1 MGIKGRRK
9 RLREREALARQQQAE
24 AMHENNSDDYDDDE
38 AVVMMGDGPFQP
50 PFDAMGRLKM
60 KKSDFFRMQDMEV
73 LEQMQEEHQ
82 SRRQQTQT
90 GVIIAGG
97 ASRKRGSHHHQS
109 HDGNESVDKV
119 AKTIEKDYLGHSY
132 HQADLF
138 GVHGGGGGDVDAA
151 KLSSSTALRR
161 RNGDKRPRLG
171 EDSESGA
178 ANSGNKSKD
187 PLLLSATHSG
197 AADGTDAGNP
207 LHEQNELLEQRR
219 HAAHGALFNHPL
231 IGLDPVVVDALQ
243 QEGFYRMTRIQER
256 SIPYALEGYDLLG
269 QARTGSGKTLA
280 FCVPLLHMAKE
291 TVKKYPNATAGL
303 LLAPTKELCVQIHTI
318 LTTLCKHIAAVPA
331 SQGGATFRVQLI
343 TGGTKITE
351 ERRRLSSGAAS
362 IVVGTPGRIHD
373 HVAHCKGWDLSR
385 LRLLV
390 LDEADRMLVDGFQ
403 RDLDAVITHIPKV
416 RQTFLFS
423 ATNSKSVRELARLSL
438 SRLPL
443 FISTAGS
450 APAVVDTSEE
460 GLDDGATPMKP
471 HTVMP
476 PYRTF
481 NDPDDDD
488 GDDED
493 VSGAEEDEESEEDV
507 SSDHYSDDA
516 KGEDAAIPSTLRQFG
531 HIVPSQDRLRA
542 LYAFVK
548 QVARHAKAMIF
559 CSTVASAT
567 FHCQMMGS
575 VGFHD
580 DVMMLHG
587 HMKHRQRV
595 QAFQLFTEW
604 KTGVLFCT
612 DVAARGLDIP
622 HVSWI
627 LQYDPPLDPTE
638 YIHRIGR
645 TARAGNVG
653 NSLLFLTP
661 EEAPFLRYLANFGI
675 HMEKYP
681 MPEKLPR
688 IQEKLEH
695 VLQLDEVVAKSAITA
710 FRAHIGAYQSHILKE
725 TFNVHKLDLEA
736 LSKAF
741 ALTAV
746 PHVTL
751 PRNTEEEK
759 RKEYIKGKLKS
770 LNRRRLDALR
780 HYEMNKTRAQW
791 EDGKFV
797 GVKRP
802 SLH

>member
-9 RLREREALARQQQAE
+9 KLRQREELARQQQAQGCG
-24 AMHENNSDDYDDDE
+24 SVDDDE
-38 AVVMMGDGPFQP
+38 AEGVGDGLASRVVAMGDGPFRLP
-50 PFDAMGRLKM
+50 VDAMGQLKM

-82 SRRQQTQT
+82 CRRKQSQF
-90 GVIIAGG
+90 GALVAGG
-97 ASRKRGSHHHQS
+97 GSASRKRRRGAAE
-109 HDGNESVDKV
+109 DSVVDV
-119 AKTIEKDYLGHSY
+119 AEEVEKSYLGHQY
-132 HQADLF
+132 AHEDLF
-138 GVHGGGGGDVDAA
+138 EDPKGATSGHQSTT
-151 KLSSSTALRR
+151 LSSATAGAP
-161 RNGDKRPRLG
+161 GDRGSAQTRKGR
-171 EDSESGA
+171 DAS
-178 ANSGNKSKD
+178 SKAEVLD
-187 PLLLSATHSG
+187 
-197 AADGTDAGNP
+197 NQEE
-207 LHEQNELLEQRR
+207 EQVDLIQQRR
-219 HAAHGALFNHPL
+219 KAAHGAAFCHPL

-243 QEGFYRMTRIQER
+243 KNGFHRMTRIQER

-280 FCVPLLHMAKE
+280 FCVPLLHLAKN
-291 TVKKYPNATAGL
+291 TANKYPHATVGL
-303 LLAPTKELCVQIHTI
+303 LLAPTKELCVQTHSV
-318 LTTLCKHIAAVPA
+318 LSTLCKHIAAVPVTA
-331 SQGGATFRVQLI
+331 GGAQFHVQLI
-343 TGGTKITE
+343 TGGTKVSE
-351 ERRRLSSGAAS
+351 ERRRLMSGMAS

-373 HVAHCKGWDLSR
+373 HVLHCKGWDLSR

-390 LDEADRMLVDGFQ
+390 LDEADRMLADGFQ
-403 RDLDAVITHIPKV
+403 RDLDAVITRIPKG

-423 ATNSKSVRELARLSL
+423 ATNSKSVHELARLSL

-443 FISTAGS
+443 FVGTAGD
-450 APAVVDTSEE
+450 APSVVDMGDAETAEAS
-460 GLDDGATPMKP
+460 ASMA
-471 HTVMP
+471 
-476 PYRTF
+476 PYRVYH
-481 NDPDDDD
+481 DPDED
-488 GDDED
+488 GEEVEDKEHGRKDEGD
-493 VSGAEEDEESEEDV
+493 TDPCS
-507 SSDHYSDDA
+507 
-516 KGEDAAIPSTLRQFG
+516 EDAAGEADAIPSTLRQFG
-531 HIVPSQDRLRA
+531 YIVPSQDRLRA
-542 LYAFVK
+542 LYTFVK
-548 QVARHAKAMIF
+548 QVARRAKAMVF
-559 CSTVASAT
+559 CSTVASAI

-580 DVMMLHG
+580 DTVMLHG

-595 QAFQLFTEW
+595 QTFQMFTEW

-645 TARAGNVG
+645 TARAGTVG
-653 NSLLFLTP
+653 SSLLFLTP
-661 EEAPFLRYLANFGI
+661 EEAPFVRYLANYGI

-695 VLQLDEVVAKSAITA
+695 VLQLDEVVAKSAVTA
-710 FRAHIGAYQSHILKE
+710 FRAHVGAYQSHILKE
-725 TFNVHKLDLEA
+725 TFDVHRLDLEA

-759 RKEYIKGKLKS
+759 RKEYIKGRLKS

-780 HYEMNKTRAQW
+780 HYEANKTRPQW
-791 EDGKFV
+791 ENGTFV
-797 GVKRP
+797 GVSRP
-802 SLH
+802 FMN

>member
-9 RLREREALARQQQAE
+9 KLREREALARQQQLE
-24 AMHENNSDDYDDDE
+24 AKQNGYGSDCDDNEDDDDQ
-38 AVVMMGDGPFQP
+38 VVAMGDGPFQP
-50 PFDAMGRLKM
+50 PVDAMGRLKM
-60 KKSDFFRMQDMEV
+60 KKSDFFRMHDMEV

-82 SRRQQTQT
+82 ARRQQAQT
-90 GVIIAGG
+90 GAVVAGG
-97 ASRKRGSHHHQS
+97 ASRKRGRHHHENAS
-109 HDGNESVDKV
+109 ADTVYEV
-119 AKTIEKDYLGHSY
+119 AETMEQDYLGHEY
-132 HQADLF
+132 DHADLF
-138 GVHGGGGGDVDAA
+138 GVHGAHAAQAKQTSSDTLQRKGKAEKRARLDEREDTSTNNNNASRGHAGAFTANDGD
-151 KLSSSTALRR
+151 
-161 RNGDKRPRLG
+161 
-171 EDSESGA
+171 
-178 ANSGNKSKD
+178 
-187 PLLLSATHSG
+187 LLEEE
-197 AADGTDAGNP
+197 NV
-207 LHEQNELLEQRR
+207 LLEQRR

-231 IGLDPVVVDALQ
+231 IGLDRVVVDALQ
-243 QEGFYRMTRIQER
+243 QEGFHRMTRIQER

-280 FCVPLLHMAKE
+280 FCVPLLHVTKD
-291 TVKKYPNATAGL
+291 TVKKYPHATVGL
-303 LLAPTKELCVQIHTI
+303 MLAPTKELCVQTHTI

-331 SQGGATFRVQLI
+331 SEGGATFHVQLI
-343 TGGTKITE
+343 TGGTKVTE
-351 ERRRLSSGAAS
+351 ERRRLTSGVSS

-373 HVAHCKGWDLSR
+373 HVAHCRGWDLSR

-403 RDLDAVITHIPKV
+403 RDLDAVISHIPKG

-443 FISTAGS
+443 FISTSGA
-450 APAVVDTSEE
+450 APTAVDTSE
-460 GLDDGATPMKP
+460 DGTEDSAAQVRPQ
-471 HTVMP
+471 MP

-481 NDPDDDD
+481 NDPQDEEDD
-488 GDDED
+488 GGDSDASDRYSE
-493 VSGAEEDEESEEDV
+493 SAEEDD
-507 SSDHYSDDA
+507 
-516 KGEDAAIPSTLRQFG
+516 DAAIPSTLQQFG

-548 QVARHAKAMIF
+548 QVARQAKAMVF
-559 CSTVASAT
+559 CSTVASAI

-575 VGFHD
+575 IGFHD

-595 QAFQLFTEW
+595 LTFQLFTEW

-627 LQYDPPLDPTE
+627 LQYDPQLDPTE

-675 HMEKYP
+675 HLEKYP
-681 MPEKLPR
+681 MPERLPR

-695 VLQLDEVVAKSAITA
+695 VLQLDEVVAKSAVTA
-710 FRAHIGAYQSHILKE
+710 YRAHIGAYQSHILKE
-725 TFNVHKLDLEA
+725 TFDVHKLDLEA

-780 HYEMNKTRAQW
+780 HYEMNKTRKQW
-791 EDGKFV
+791 EDGNFV

-802 SLH
+802 SLN

>member
-9 RLREREALARQQQAE
+9 KLRAREALARQQQAE
-24 AMHENNSDDYDDDE
+24 AEQGGYGSDEDDFDDDDGQ
-38 AVVMMGDGPFQP
+38 VVTMGDGPFQP
-50 PFDAMGRLKM
+50 PVDAMGRLKM

-82 SRRQQTQT
+82 ARRQQTQT
-90 GVIIAGG
+90 GVVVVGG
-97 ASRKRGSHHHQS
+97 GTRKRGRHRSSDHTRRDAVDDAAEVIEQS
-109 HDGNESVDKV
+109 
-119 AKTIEKDYLGHSY
+119 YLGHDYSN
-132 HQADLF
+132 ADLF
-138 GVHGGGGGDVDAA
+138 GIHGGNAVQAEA
-151 KLSSSTALRR
+151 SASSAPQKSK
-161 RNGDKRPRLG
+161 GKKRSRLG
-171 EDSESGA
+171 KDS
-178 ANSGNKSKD
+178 K
-187 PLLLSATHSG
+187 T
-197 AADGTDAGNP
+197 
-207 LHEQNELLEQRR
+207 NELRSVNASSEASTGSASGLVEKEDELIERRR
-219 HAAHGALFNHPL
+219 HAAHGALFRHPL

-243 QEGFYRMTRIQER
+243 QEGFHRMTRIQER

-269 QARTGSGKTLA
+269 QACTGSGKTLA
-280 FCVPLLHMAKE
+280 FCVPLLHMAKD
-291 TVKKYPNATAGL
+291 TVKKYPHATVGL
-303 LLAPTKELCVQIHTI
+303 LLAPTKELCVQTHTL
-318 LTTLCKHIAAVPA
+318 LTTLARHIAAVPA
-331 SQGGATFRVQLI
+331 SDGGATYHVQLI

-351 ERRRLSSGAAS
+351 ERRRLVSGMSS

-373 HVAHCKGWDLSR
+373 HVIHCKGWDLSR

-390 LDEADRMLVDGFQ
+390 LDEADRMLADGFQ
-403 RDLDAVITHIPKV
+403 RALDAVISHIPKG

-443 FISTAGS
+443 LISTSGS
-450 APAVVDTSEE
+450 APSAVDTKEE
-460 GLDDGATPMKP
+460 GVEGDGLSQAKAQW
-471 HTVMP
+471 P
-476 PYRTF
+476 PYRAF
-481 NDPDDDD
+481 NDPE
-488 GDDED
+488 DED
-493 VSGAEEDEESEEDV
+493 EGEEGSEGDEGPEDE
-507 SSDHYSDDA
+507 SSGHCSDDA
-516 KGEDAAIPSTLRQFG
+516 EGEGAAIPSTLRQFG
-531 HIVPSQDRLRA
+531 HIVPSQDRLRS

-548 QVARHAKAMIF
+548 QVARRAKAMIF

-645 TARAGNVG
+645 TARAGSVG

-695 VLQLDEVVAKSAITA
+695 VLQLDEVVAKSAVTA

-725 TFNVHKLDLEA
+725 TFDVHKLDLEA

-780 HYEMNKTRAQW
+780 HYEMNKTRPQW
-791 EDGKFV
+791 EDGSFV

-802 SLH
+802 SMH

>member
-9 RLREREALARQQQAE
+9 KLRQREELARQQQAQGYSGE
-24 AMHENNSDDYDDDE
+24 DDGE
-38 AVVMMGDGPFQP
+38 VEGVVDGLSSGVVLMGDGPFRP
-50 PFDAMGRLKM
+50 PVDAMGQLKM
-60 KKSDFFRMQDMEV
+60 KKSDLFRMQDMEV

-82 SRRQQTQT
+82 CRRKQSQF
-90 GVIIAGG
+90 GALVAGG
-97 ASRKRGSHHHQS
+97 GSAGRKRRRGAAE
-109 HDGNESVDKV
+109 DSVEDV
-119 AKTIEKDYLGHSY
+119 AEEVEKSYLGHQY
-132 HQADLF
+132 AHEDLF
-138 GVHGGGGGDVDAA
+138 GDLKGATSGYQSTT
-151 KLSSSTALRR
+151 LSSATTDAPVHSGSTQARKKSASSKAEDPANQEGETVDLIERR
-161 RNGDKRPRLG
+161 RN
-171 EDSESGA
+171 
-178 ANSGNKSKD
+178 
-187 PLLLSATHSG
+187 
-197 AADGTDAGNP
+197 
-207 LHEQNELLEQRR
+207 
-219 HAAHGALFNHPL
+219 AAHGALFCHPL

-243 QEGFYRMTRIQER
+243 SNGFRRMTRIQER

-280 FCVPLLHMAKE
+280 FCVPLLHLAKNA
-291 TVKKYPNATAGL
+291 VIKYPHATVGL
-303 LLAPTKELCVQIHTI
+303 LLAPTKELCVQTHSV
-318 LTTLCKHIAAVPA
+318 LSTLCKHIAAVPVA
-331 SQGGATFRVQLI
+331 AGGAQFHVQLI
-343 TGGTKITE
+343 TGGTKVSE
-351 ERRRLSSGAAS
+351 ERRRLTSGMAS

-373 HVAHCKGWDLSR
+373 HVLHCKGWDLSR

-390 LDEADRMLVDGFQ
+390 LDEADRMLADGFQ
-403 RDLDAVITHIPKV
+403 RDLDAVIIRIPKG

-443 FISTAGS
+443 FISIAGDAPSVVNMDGTETAEAS
-450 APAVVDTSEE
+450 ASMA
-460 GLDDGATPMKP
+460 
-471 HTVMP
+471 
-476 PYRTF
+476 PYRVY
-481 NDPDDDD
+481 NDPNED
-488 GDDED
+488 GDDAED
-493 VSGAEEDEESEEDV
+493 GVHRRKDEGGDV
-507 SSDHYSDDA
+507 LCS
-516 KGEDAAIPSTLRQFG
+516 EDAAGEADSIPSTLRQFG
-531 HIVPSQDRLRA
+531 YIVPSNDRLRA
-542 LYAFVK
+542 LYTFVK
-548 QVARHAKAMIF
+548 QVARRAKAMIF
-559 CSTVASAT
+559 CSTVASAI

-575 VGFHD
+575 IGFHD

-595 QAFQLFTEW
+595 QTFELFTEW

-645 TARAGNVG
+645 TARAGTVG

-661 EEAPFLRYLANFGI
+661 EEAPFVRYLANYGI

-695 VLQLDEVVAKSAITA
+695 VLQLDEVVAKSAVTA
-710 FRAHIGAYQSHILKE
+710 FRAHVGAYQSHILKE
-725 TFNVHKLDLEA
+725 TFDVHRLNLEA

-759 RKEYIKGKLKS
+759 RKEYIKGRLKS

-780 HYEMNKTRAQW
+780 HYETNKTRPQW
-791 EDGKFV
+791 ENGRFV
-797 GVKRP
+797 GVLRP
-802 SLH
+802 SMN

>member
-9 RLREREALARQQQAE
+9 KLREREAVARQQQAE
-24 AMHENNSDDYDDDE
+24 GGSDDEYGNDGDEDD
-38 AVVMMGDGPFQP
+38 VVTMGDGPFRP
-50 PFDAMGRLKM
+50 PVDAFGRLKM
-60 KKSDFFRMQDMEV
+60 KKSDFFRMRDMEV

-82 SRRQQTQT
+82 SRRQNTQS
-90 GVIIAGG
+90 GAVVVDGAG
-97 ASRKRGSHHHQS
+97 RKRTRRQS
-109 HDGNESVDKV
+109 AAEESVEEV
-119 AKTIEKDYLGHSY
+119 AEAMEQDYLGHDY
-132 HQADLF
+132 DHTDLF
-138 GVHGGGGGDVDAA
+138 GIHGGEDAMQGSPKRKKKKKGGKGGEEDDVSP
-151 KLSSSTALRR
+151 LCSSSPGGSSKRR
-161 RNGDKRPRLG
+161 GAHAKEEE
-171 EDSESGA
+171 EDYRQQQQQ
-178 ANSGNKSKD
+178 
-187 PLLLSATHSG
+187 
-197 AADGTDAGNP
+197 
-207 LHEQNELLEQRR
+207 EQQEQRR
-219 HAAHGALFNHPL
+219 NAAHGALFRHPL
-231 IGLDPVVVDALQ
+231 VGLDPVVVAALEQ
-243 QEGFYRMTRIQER
+243 DGFHRMTRIQER

-280 FCVPLLHMAKE
+280 FCVPLLHLAKD
-291 TVKKYPNATAGL
+291 TVKKFPHATVGL
-303 LLAPTKELCVQIHTI
+303 LLAPTKELCVQTHTI
-318 LTTLCKHIAAVPA
+318 LTALCKHIAAVPT
-331 SQGGATFRVQLI
+331 SEGGATFHVQLI

-351 ERRRLSSGAAS
+351 ERRRLTSGVAS
-362 IVVGTPGRIHD
+362 VVVGTPGRIHD

-390 LDEADRMLVDGFQ
+390 LDEADRMLADGFQ
-403 RDLDAVITHIPKV
+403 RDLDAVISRIPKG

-443 FISTAGS
+443 FISTSGTAPS
-450 APAVVDTSEE
+450 AVDTSEA
-460 GLDDGATPMKP
+460 GDNVGTSIGMSQLA
-471 HTVMP
+471 

-481 NDPDDDD
+481 NDP
-488 GDDED
+488 ED
-493 VSGAEEDEESEEDV
+493 SSSEEEDEKNGRDGGEGERNSSDAEA
-507 SSDHYSDDA
+507 SDHYSEDA
-516 KGEDAAIPSTLRQFG
+516 EGDDAAIPSTLRQFG
-531 HIVPSQDRLRA
+531 HVVPAQDRLRA

-595 QAFQLFTEW
+595 QAFQHFTEW
-604 KTGVLFCT
+604 QTGVLFCT

-695 VLQLDEVVAKSAITA
+695 VLQLDEVVAKSAVTA
-710 FRAHIGAYQSHILKE
+710 FRAHVGAYQSHILKE
-725 TFNVHKLDLEA
+725 TFDVHKLDLPA

-746 PHVTL
+746 PSVTL

-759 RKEYIKGKLKS
+759 RQDYIKGKLKS
-770 LNRRRLDALR
+770 LNRRRMDELR
-780 HYEMNKTRAQW
+780 HYEVNKTRTQW
-791 EDGKFV
+791 EDGNFV
-797 GVKRP
+797 GVRRP
-802 SLH
+802 SLR

>member
-9 RLREREALARQQQAE
+9 KLRQREELARQQQRE
-24 AMHENNSDDYDDDE
+24 ALENGSDFDE
-38 AVVMMGDGPFQP
+38 EDEGGDGVITMGDGPFQP
-50 PFDAMGRLKM
+50 PVDAMGRLKM

-82 SRRQQTQT
+82 GRRKQAQS
-90 GVIIAGG
+90 GAVVAGG
-97 ASRKRGSHHHQS
+97 GAASRKRRR
-109 HDGNESVDKV
+109 
-119 AKTIEKDYLGHSY
+119 
-132 HQADLF
+132 HQADEGDGETVEDAAQEIEQSYLGRHYEADDLF
-138 GVHGGGGGDVDAA
+138 GDPAAAAPASARQTRSRRSAKTAHSSAQDGDRGAPLDVLMEEQADLLAQ
-151 KLSSSTALRR
+151 R
-161 RNGDKRPRLG
+161 RN
-171 EDSESGA
+171 
-178 ANSGNKSKD
+178 
-187 PLLLSATHSG
+187 
-197 AADGTDAGNP
+197 
-207 LHEQNELLEQRR
+207 
-219 HAAHGALFNHPL
+219 AAHGALYSHPL
-231 IGLDPVVVDALQ
+231 IGLDPVVVDALH
-243 QEGFYRMTRIQER
+243 QEGFHRMTRIQER

-280 FCVPLLHMAKE
+280 FCVPLLHLAKE
-291 TVKKYPNATAGL
+291 TVKKFPHATAGL
-303 LLAPTKELCVQIHTI
+303 LLAPTKELCMQTHTI
-318 LTTLCKHIAAVPA
+318 LTTLCQHMAAVPA
-331 SQGGATFRVQLI
+331 SEGGAQFHVQLI

-351 ERRRLSSGAAS
+351 ERKRLTSGVAS
-362 IVVGTPGRIHD
+362 VVVGTPGRVHD
-373 HVAHCKGWDLSR
+373 HVLHCKGWDLSR
-385 LRLLV
+385 LRILV
-390 LDEADRMLVDGFQ
+390 LDEADRMLADGFQ
-403 RDLDAVITHIPKV
+403 RDLDAVITRIPKG

-443 FISTAGS
+443 FIGTAGD
-450 APAVVDTSEE
+450 APAAVETGDDSAATS
-460 GLDDGATPMKP
+460 KP
-471 HTVMP
+471 AMA
-476 PYRTF
+476 PYRTYD
-481 NDPDDDD
+481 DPDEDGSEQSTAQDEEDAEEWGGEDVGEGD
-488 GDDED
+488 GD
-493 VSGAEEDEESEEDV
+493 GGSEG
-507 SSDHYSDDA
+507 SAGDA
-516 KGEDAAIPSTLRQFG
+516 DAIPSTLRQFG

-548 QVARHAKAMIF
+548 QVARRAKAMIF

-595 QAFQLFTEW
+595 QTFQMFTEW

-661 EEAPFLRYLANFGI
+661 EEAPFVKYLANFGI

-681 MPEKLPR
+681 MPGKLPR

-695 VLQLDEVVAKSAITA
+695 VLQLDDVVAKSAVTA
-710 FRAHIGAYQSHILKE
+710 FRAHVGAYQSHILKE
-725 TFNVHKLDLEA
+725 TFDVHRLDLAA

-759 RKEYIKGKLKS
+759 RKEYIKGRLKS

-780 HYEMNKTRAQW
+780 HYEANKTRPQW
-791 EDGKFV
+791 ENGSFV
-797 GVKRP
+797 GVTRP
-802 SLH
+802 SMH